1 MAGMKLKTLLGLMVG
16 GCFLGSVVFG
26 QTTQFTG
33 VVCSITKDEV
43 TLQPNNDKQHSWT
56 IKRTSNTTVSSGSL
70 TVGATVTIEC
80 PSPDAHKNETP
91 CTPPSPTPP
100 SG

>member
-70 TVGATVTIEC
+70 TVGVTVTIEC